1 MNQVVG
7 ADVMSAYL
15 GTPSK
20 DALNLLAGHMSLTR
34 DPRDLAKVRER
45 ELSQIHDPEMEA
57 LGAKRVQLKADIIA
71 RFGLITRS
79 HGTSIYEEYY
89 AILTDL
95 RNRRKQL
102 KRETF
107 NFHWKTYYANVGCNE
122 IDRQRRGG
130 LETSFIQDKPSFA
143 LEERESLASLLCRND
158 DVDNISKATAQ
169 ENRNEALRYMI
180 RLCFRCEAPRQTYQ
194 RSGSIEVADEDKM
207 DEERE
212 CPKTC
217 QGLQCPWCFHNEALP
232 ATSRNFAFCNLDT
245 LRRHIAHQHLR
256 HRTLGSQCPYR
267 CEISRWISKDKIQ
280 LG

>member
-1 MNQVVG
+1 
-7 ADVMSAYL
+7 MSAYL

-20 DALNLLAGHMSLTR
+20 DALNRLAGHMSLTR
-34 DPRDLAKVRER
+34 DPRDLANVRER

-71 RFGLITRS
+71 CFGLITRS
-79 HGTSIYEEYY
+79 HGTSIYEEYH

-102 KRETF
+102 ERETF
-107 NFHWKTYYANVGCNE
+107 KFHWKTYFANVGCNE

-217 QGLQCPWCFHNEALP
+217 SGPSVSMVL
-232 ATSRNFAFCNLDT
+232 S
-245 LRRHIAHQHLR
+245 
-256 HRTLGSQCPYR
+256 
-267 CEISRWISKDKIQ
+267 
-280 LG
+280 